1 MPGRIFYGT
10 MTLMTQPNTP
20 NFFQRVYQVVRMVPP
35 GQVAT
40 YGQIAE
46 IVSHRRAAR
55 TVGWALNGLPDGSD
69 VPWQR
74 VINERG
80 EISLGRRGGGAA
92 QRALLEKEGIVF
104 DASGHVDLARYQ
116 WPGLDW
122 PEIEELRARWRA
134 EARPPA

>member
-1 MPGRIFYGT
+1 MQYKISK
-10 MTLMTQPNTP
+10 LTP
-20 NFFQRVYQVVRMVPP
+20 HNPTAPSFFERVYQVVCMIPP

-55 TVGWALNGLPDGSD
+55 TVGWALNGLPEGSS

-74 VINERG
+74 VINAQG
-80 EISLGRRGGGAA
+80 EISLGRRGGAAAA
-92 QRALLEKEGIVF
+92 QRTLLEKEGIVF
-104 DASGHVDLARYQ
+104 DENDRIDPARYQ

-122 PEIEELRARWRA
+122 PDIEALRASWK
-134 EARPPA
+134 

>member
-1 MPGRIFYGT
+1 
-10 MTLMTQPNTP
+10 MTNSP
-20 NFFQRVYQVVRMVPP
+20 NFFQRVYQVVRMIPP

-55 TVGWALNGLPDGSD
+55 TVGWALNGLPEGSD

-74 VINERG
+74 VINARG
-80 EISLGRRGGGAA
+80 EISLGRRGGAA
-92 QRALLEKEGIVF
+92 ATQRALLEREGIEF
-104 DASGHVDLARYQ
+104 DAKGRIDLVRCQ

-122 PEIEELRARWRA
+122 PEIEELRARWNA
-134 EARPPA
+134 GIKDSGLNGQSFYEKAGQV